1 MEKKKIDVK
10 RIVYTIAML
19 LLCVVAFVR
28 GVGGGDWWNAAVS
41 CLGFALFPVIVMRY
55 GFKSFLK
62 IPYLIW
68 LLISI
73 PAAAITIHK
82 FYYSAIH
89 RMAFALLVVECVF
102 YGLIII
108 RIIYSI
114 IKKEIGKEFKK
125 LNPWFFVALAFFFF
139 AAISVNQATWPLF
152 YGIFFISF
160 YLAPNDEKDSET
172 LFLSLADALIIS
184 FFLIQ
189 SFAFL
194 HRPYDQVRYVG
205 AYTNSNLNGMF
216 YFCAYL
222 AWLGKYIYFQ
232 KNNTHKAV
240 RIIHFLFAC
249 AMWSF
254 ALLTISRS
262 SLMAFVFSTVVF
274 LVTAEVLILR
284 KSFIKGFL
292 LKGICM
298 LCVFLLS
305 FPLVFACVR
314 FIPPL
319 RHHPIW
325 ITEYSE
331 DFVHSYDPWN
341 SPKYIDPDEFFG
353 TFIGRFD
360 IENVDEKSSFTTEQ
374 KLLKENNASPSGSEA
389 DSQNIS
395 ETAAKY
401 EEKGDMVI
409 RYPDAII
416 PGTDAKHPA
425 YVRETYKGL
434 EKILGIR
441 KYIYGYFLT
450 HLNLKGHEREYPFVW
465 LFSWYQVLHAHNSYL
480 QIAFC
485 FGIIPGLLFTALS
498 LYGTITPIVLI
509 AKKKEKAEWYLVFI
523 AMAQM
528 GIFVI
533 SIVENISFPGKM
545 MFSLFFV
552 TLRPLMRLKKSKD
565 EEKNSN

>member
-485 FGIIPGLLFTALS
+485 FGNIPGLLFTALS

-552 TLRPLMRLKKSKD
+552 TLLPFMRKD
-565 EEKNSN
+565 IFK

>member
-1 MEKKKIDVK
+1 MEKKAIDVK
-10 RIVYTIAML
+10 RIVYTFAML
-19 LLCVVAFVR
+19 LLCTVAFVR

-62 IPYLIW
+62 IPYLVW
-68 LLISI
+68 LLISV
-73 PAAAITIHK
+73 PAAAVIIHK

-89 RMAFALLVVECVF
+89 RMAFALLVVACVF
-102 YGLIII
+102 YGLVII
-108 RIIYSI
+108 RIVYSI
-114 IKKEIGKEFKK
+114 VKKEIGVELKK
-125 LNPWFFVALAFFFF
+125 LNPLFYICLAFFVF
-139 AAISVNQATWPLF
+139 ASVSVNQATWPIF
-152 YGIFFISF
+152 YGVFFISF
-160 YLAPNDEKDSET
+160 YLAPSDEKDGET
-172 LFLSLADALIIS
+172 LFLSLADALLIS

-216 YFCAYL
+216 YFCAYI
-222 AWLGKYIYFQ
+222 AWLSKYFYFC
-232 KNNTHKAV
+232 KKESPKAL

-262 SLMAFVFSTVVF
+262 SLMAFVFSTIVF
-274 LVTAEVLILR
+274 LITAEVLILK
-284 KSFIKGFL
+284 KSFVKGFL

-298 LCVFLLS
+298 LCVFLVS

-341 SPKYIDPDEFFG
+341 SPKYIDLKEFFG
-353 TFIGRFD
+353 TFVGRFD
-360 IENVDEKSSFTTEQ
+360 IENVDEKSSVTTEQ
-374 KLLKENNASPSGSEA
+374 KLIKENNASPGEKTENKTSAGE
-389 DSQNIS
+389 
-395 ETAAKY
+395 Y
-401 EEKGDMVI
+401 VEKGDKVLS
-409 RYPDAII
+409 YPDGIV
-416 PGTDAKHPA
+416 PGTDATHPA
-425 YVRETYKGL
+425 YTKETYQGL

-480 QIAFC
+480 QIAYC
-485 FGIIPGLLFTALS
+485 FGIIAGILFTALS
-498 LYGTITPIVLI
+498 LYGLITPIVYI
-509 AKKKEKAEWYLVFI
+509 VRKREKAEWYLVFI
-523 AMAQM
+523 ALAQT

-545 MFSLFFV
+545 MFSLLFV
-552 TLRPLMRLKKSKD
+552 TLLPLMRLKKD
-565 EEKNSN
+565 DDREKK

>member
-1 MEKKKIDVK
+1 MEKKKVDVK
-10 RIVYTIAML
+10 RIVYTVAML

-41 CLGFALFPVIVMRY
+41 CLGFALFPVIVTRY

-68 LLISI
+68 LVISV
-73 PAAAITIHK
+73 PVAAVIIHR

-114 IKKEIGKEFKK
+114 VKKEIGREFKK
-125 LNPWFFVALAFFFF
+125 LNPLFFVCLAFFLF
-139 AAISVNQATWPLF
+139 AAVSANQATWPLF

-172 LFLSLADALIIS
+172 LFLSLADALLIS

-216 YFCAYL
+216 YFCAYI
-222 AWLGKYIYFQ
+222 AWLSKYVYLC
-232 KNNTHKAV
+232 KKEAHKAFK
-240 RIIHFLFAC
+240 IIHFLFAC

-262 SLMAFVFSTVVF
+262 SLMAFVFSTIVF
-274 LVTAEVLILR
+274 LVTAEILML
-284 KSFIKGFL
+284 KKNFVKGFL
-292 LKGICM
+292 LKGLLM
-298 LCVFLLS
+298 FLVFVLS

-341 SPKYIDPDEFFG
+341 SPKYVDLKEFFG
-353 TFIGRFD
+353 TFVGRFD
-360 IENVDEKSSFTTEQ
+360 IENVDEKSGVTTEQ
-374 KLLKENNASPSGSEA
+374 KLIKENNAAPN
-389 DSQNIS
+389 DST
-395 ETAAKY
+395 ETASENDGSY
-401 EEKGDMVI
+401 EVKGDKVVS
-409 RYPDAII
+409 YPDGVI
-416 PGTDAKHPA
+416 PGTDAAHPA
-425 YVRETYKGL
+425 YESETYKGL
-434 EKILGIR
+434 EIIHGIR

-450 HLNLKGHEREYPFVW
+450 HLNFRGHEREYPFIW

-480 QIAFC
+480 QIAYC
-485 FGIIPGLLFTALS
+485 FGIIPGLLFSAIS
-498 LYGTITPIVLI
+498 LYGTVKPIVLI
-509 AKKKEKAEWYLVFI
+509 FKKKEKAEWYLVFI
-523 AMAQM
+523 ALAQT

-545 MFSLFFV
+545 MFSLLFV
-552 TLRPLMRLKKSKD
+552 TLLPLMRLGKGKE
-565 EEKNSN
+565 EEKN